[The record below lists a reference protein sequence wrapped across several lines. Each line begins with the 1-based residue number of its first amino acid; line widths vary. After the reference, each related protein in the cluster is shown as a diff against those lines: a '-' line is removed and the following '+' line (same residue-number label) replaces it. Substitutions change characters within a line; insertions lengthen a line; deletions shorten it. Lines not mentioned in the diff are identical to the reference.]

1 MHLNQMAVRN
11 LLRNKRRTLITA
23 FSVAFGLLLSVT
35 FTASGDYS
43 YTKMINTSVTMGLG
57 HLTIEPPGYND
68 TPTLDKRLADAD
80 GMKQKTL
87 ATGDVEAAFVRIM
100 GQAMFA
106 AGAKNV
112 GGMFIGVDL
121 AAETARYNI
130 FIRSLQEG
138 KIFTDNDG
146 RGIVIGARMAEKLN
160 VGLGKKVVYTVTDK
174 NGELT
179 SEVSRVSGIFKTGDD
194 AVDGSVALLPID
206 RVRRTLRYEPQAA
219 SFVAIFLS
227 DHRKVAG
234 VQQELAGIFN
244 RDPAEVLTWNE
255 TQADLAGI
263 IAIDRFFNYLLQ
275 FLIGL
280 LIAAGITNTQLM
292 SVLERTREFGV
303 MIAIGMSPLQLVRM
317 ILIESFWIGVCGLLL
332 GIAITAPWYAYM
344 SEVGIDL
351 GRHIGDDYS
360 AGGVLVDPVLKFRL
374 FKENALI
381 ILAGVFGLTL
391 LAGLYPA
398 FRAGRVP
405 PVESLKNI

>member
-1 MHLNQMAVRN
+1 MHLNRMAVRN

-43 YTKMINTSVTMGLG
+43 YTNMINTSVTMGLG

-68 TPTLDKRLADAD
+68 TPTLDKRLVDAD

-112 GGMFIGVDL
+112 GGMFIGIDP

-130 FIRSLQEG
+130 FIRNLQEG
-138 KIFTDNDG
+138 KIFTENDG

-219 SFVAIFLS
+219 SFVAIFLN

-234 VQQELAGIFN
+234 VRKELAEIFT
-244 RDPAEVLTWNE
+244 RDSAAVLTWNE

-317 ILIESFWIGVCGLLL
+317 ILIESFWIGVFGLLL
-332 GIAITAPWYAYM
+332 GIAITIPWYAYM

-351 GRHIGDDYS
+351 GRHIGEDYS